1 MGVTD
6 SIPAAMIRC
15 DPLRVFGFT
24 AALPQLTGS
33 TCLLVEVH
41 RERREGENHTADNTR
56 EVFSHFQPIPT
67 PMSSSKPHT
76 GVLWT
81 ELSGFMGRP
90 DTRWTLVC
98 WWTWKIKTQR
108 DRDAR
113 TLTHFGS
120 IVLEAK
126 ALGKYPYFYLALN
139 ALKIHKRVWILNF
152 RGRWLIWQRN
162 SKKSSFGLYACVY
175 GDEEEMPIFLIRTFG
190 NTWNDLWNNAY
201 ILPLPSETLK
211 FVKLLEI
218 WLFGNICKLFWE
230 LWIFS
235 LFFKAAWATILLL
248 ILQEFAN

>member
-1 MGVTD
+1 
-6 SIPAAMIRC
+6 MIRC

-98 WWTWKIKTQR
+98 WLTWKIKTQR

-162 SKKSSFGLYACVY
+162 SKKALLVY
-175 GDEEEMPIFLIRTFG
+175 MHVYMGTRRCPFFLIRTFG
-190 NTWNDLWNNAY
+190 KTWNDLWNNAY
-201 ILPLPSETLK
+201 ILLLPSETLK
-211 FVKLLEI
+211 SVKLLEI
-218 WLFGNICKLFWE
+218 LTIGKHLQAFLRTVD
-230 LWIFS
+230 
-235 LFFKAAWATILLL
+235 FFPFFEATWATILLL